1 VLSIPPHGHD
11 FYSRRMDIIL
21 IAGLWLPRSIWDD
34 VAAALR
40 QHGHRPIPISL
51 PGVDDSSTTATLE
64 DQVAAVI
71 AAVDAAD
78 HPMVVGHSAA
88 CTLAWMAADRRP
100 DRIDGV
106 VLIGGFP
113 ASNGDS
119 YADFFE
125 PIDGLMPFP
134 GWEPFEGPDSAD
146 LDEEMRDEFAS
157 VAVPVVAG
165 VSKGTVR
172 LVDDRR
178 FDVPVLAVCPEYTP
192 DQARAWIAS
201 GDVPELERARRLSYV
216 DIDSGHWPM
225 LTKPAELADIL
236 ADAATSS

>member
-1 VLSIPPHGHD
+1 MATPLHARWPGWLPIDVLS
-11 FYSRRMDIIL
+11 
-21 IAGLWLPRSIWDD
+21 
-34 VAAALR
+34 
-40 QHGHRPIPISL
+40 
-51 PGVDDSSTTATLE
+51 
-64 DQVAAVI
+64 
-71 AAVDAAD
+71 
-78 HPMVVGHSAA
+78 
-88 CTLAWMAADRRP
+88 
-100 DRIDGV
+100 RINGV

-113 ASNGDS
+113 ASDGDS

-146 LDEEMRDEFAS
+146 LDEAMRDEFAS
-157 VAVPVVAG
+157 VAIPVVAG
-165 VSKGTVR
+165 VSKGTVQ
-172 LVDDRR
+172 LADDRR

-236 ADAATSS
+236 ADTATSS